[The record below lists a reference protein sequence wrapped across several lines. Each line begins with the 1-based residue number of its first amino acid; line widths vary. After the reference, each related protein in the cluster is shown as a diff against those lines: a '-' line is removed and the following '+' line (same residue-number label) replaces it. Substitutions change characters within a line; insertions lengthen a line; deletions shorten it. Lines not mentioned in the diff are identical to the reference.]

1 MSSATSL
8 SEPWSLKGKTA
19 IVTGGSRGIGSAIAI
34 HFARKGIS
42 NIAITYVSNQTAA
55 NKTLE
60 ECRKLGVKNGIAIQ
74 ADVTDSTIG
83 PKIVNNTL
91 SGLDVTTIDIL
102 VNNAISPDASK
113 VSDIKTFQA
122 KDFSDLMVANVYSAV
137 SLTAA
142 FMEYAP
148 KYGGR
153 VINISSITSKTG
165 NPGPLMTY
173 GATKAA
179 LDSYTR
185 SFADSF
191 ASTTGITFNSVA
203 VGPTDTDALA
213 AAKELKGLINSMV
226 ELTSAATRLG
236 IPDDIAYIVG
246 FLASEEGRWVNG
258 ASVSANG
265 GNRQT
270 LALYG

>member
-1 MSSATSL
+1 MSSATSS

-19 IVTGGSRGIGSAIAI
+19 IVTGGSRGIGSATAI

-60 ECRKLGVKNGIAIQ
+60 ECRKLGVKNAIAIQ
-74 ADVTDSTIG
+74 ADVADTTFG
-83 PKIVNNTL
+83 PKIVKDTL
-91 SGLDVTTIDIL
+91 QGLNVTTLDIL
-102 VNNAISPDASK
+102 VNNAISPDISK
-113 VSDIKTFQA
+113 VMDVKTLQA
-122 KDFSDLMVANVYSAV
+122 KDFSAMMVANVYSAV

-165 NPGPLMTY
+165 NPESIMTY

-185 SFADSF
+185 SFADTF
-191 ASTTGITFNSVA
+191 ASNTGMTFNSVA

-213 AAKELKGLINSMV
+213 AAKEFEGYIDSLV
-226 ELTSAATRLG
+226 ELTSAAPRIGT
-236 IPDDIAYIVG
+236 PDDVAYVVG

-265 GNRQT
+265 GNRHT
-270 LALYG
+270 LAVYG